1 MNRKTDWKV
10 FYQGDPRRHVHRDHR
25 GKEFSLH
32 REFTWG
38 EETWF
43 LPALYLCGQGIVLDM
58 FLRAEPEKER
68 AFRKKFGL
76 DENNDGTDLSE
87 EVRLAAEA
95 EDPLGAAFKPA
106 LRLNGKQICGAW
118 GTGMYFRPGLEAES
132 SMKETLTHYKLD
144 IRYGWAFHRWRFP
157 VPGVRQK
164 ELRSLELLLKREK
177 TAMPGPVFDLSA
189 PGARAVFTDP
199 WGQTHTLQAVCM
211 EPQRLEERHFPG
223 MENREMPRYFTLMQY
238 VLEPDLDSDR
248 YALTDAKDGDR
259 PRPGN
264 TGKKGAGG
272 AAAIG
277 IIGGADGPVTVFLA
291 GGSSRKKTAC
301 SSLRFEPSEFHS
313 WRITFYEKKLPDITV
328 KLF

>member
-1 MNRKTDWKV
+1 
-10 FYQGDPRRHVHRDHR
+10 
-25 GKEFSLH
+25 
-32 REFTWG
+32 
-38 EETWF
+38 
-43 LPALYLCGQGIVLDM
+43 M

-132 SMKETLTHYKLD
+132 STKETLTHYKLD

-164 ELRSLELLLKREK
+164 GLRSLELLLKREK

-223 MENREMPRYFTLMQY
+223 MENREMPRCFTLMQY

-259 PRPGN
+259 PRQEIPEKRERAVRRPLGLSE
-264 TGKKGAGG
+264 
-272 AAAIG
+272 
-277 IIGGADGPVTVFLA
+277 VQTV
-291 GGSSRKKTAC
+291 
-301 SSLRFEPSEFHS
+301 P
-313 WRITFYEKKLPDITV
+313 
-328 KLF
+328 